1 VWSGRGAGLEHVD
14 ERRGIVM
21 KTEKFVLGMVMIF
34 VLALVIG
41 NAKIAADDAA
51 WLEQNRIT
59 SSSR

>member
-1 VWSGRGAGLEHVD
+1 
-14 ERRGIVM
+14 M